1 MIGAVALQVLDVLLV
16 EDDLFIDAIRK
27 VDNFYYADGSAGKL
41 RTRAA
46 EVEEAPVGNSHPHR
60 AEGQAA
66 GHPVDHQCC
75 PFPSR

>member
-41 RTRAA
+41 RTRGRRGGGGTGWQQSS
-46 EVEEAPVGNSHPHR
+46 P
-60 AEGQAA
+60 
-66 GHPVDHQCC
+66 
-75 PFPSR
+75 PS